1 MQENPAAA
9 GTVSLARWQV
19 VSGTFAAPLLAI
31 LFFASGFWKLAAPY
45 TWSQLMGQF
54 QVPSELALPF
64 AIVVG
69 IAETFGAAMIIVPR
83 FRRWGSILLG
93 FLLIAFMAYIGAK

>member
-1 MQENPAAA
+1 
-9 GTVSLARWQV
+9 
-19 VSGTFAAPLLAI
+19 
-31 LFFASGFWKLAAPY
+31 
-45 TWSQLMGQF
+45 MGQF

-93 FLLIAFMAYIGAK
+93 FLLIAFMAYIGAKYNILVQSGTAMLAQANQTPQSVLKLLQG